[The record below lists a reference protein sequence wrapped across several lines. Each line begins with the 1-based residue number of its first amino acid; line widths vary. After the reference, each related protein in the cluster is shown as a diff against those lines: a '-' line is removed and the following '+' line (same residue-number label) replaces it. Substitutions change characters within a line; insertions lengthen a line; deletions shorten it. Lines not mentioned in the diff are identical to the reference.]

1 MLGYPSRSAAF
12 TRADTARGEEDPSSS
27 SYTPETS
34 LLNAR
39 KTFPK
44 RRRVFVE
51 EDEKDFEKRAK
62 GERRHHRPTR
72 LTSDP
77 TSIVIRALEVH
88 RLRSEKLKRE
98 KTEKVRLEREREKK
112 RLADAQRAA
121 TLGKIQKV
129 KEELNLTTTTTTTQ
143 KRRGDV
149 GGSIAEE
156 KEEEA
161 KAKEAAAVAASSRK
175 RRDEGEAERAKGGGE
190 NPFARGNKKAKKG
203 GKKEKK

>member
-12 TRADTARGEEDPSSS
+12 TRADTARGEDPSS

-44 RRRVFVE
+44 QRRVFVE
-51 EDEKDFEKRAK
+51 EDEKDEKRAK
-62 GERRHHRPTR
+62 GERRHRPTR

-129 KEELNLTTTTTTTQ
+129 KEELNLTMTTTTQ

-203 GKKEKK
+203 GKKGKK

>member
-12 TRADTARGEEDPSSS
+12 TRANITTARGEEDPSSS
-27 SYTPETS
+27 YTPKTS

-44 RRRVFVE
+44 QRVLVE
-51 EDEKDFEKRAK
+51 DDAENDERAK
-62 GERRHHRPTR
+62 GAQRHRPTR

-98 KTEKVRLEREREKK
+98 KTEKVRLEREKEKK
-112 RLADAQRAA
+112 RLLDAQRAA

-129 KEELNLTTTTTTTQ
+129 KEELNLTTTTQ
-143 KRRGDV
+143 KRRDDV

-156 KEEEA
+156 KEEA
-161 KAKEAAAVAASSRK
+161 KAKEATAVAAASRK
-175 RRDEGEAERAKGGGE
+175 RRDEGGGE
-190 NPFARGNKKAKKG
+190 NPFARGNKKTKKG
-203 GKKEKK
+203 GKKGKK

>member
-12 TRADTARGEEDPSSS
+12 TRANITTARGEEDPSSS
-27 SYTPETS
+27 YTPKTS

-44 RRRVFVE
+44 QRVLVE
-51 EDEKDFEKRAK
+51 EDEDDERAK
-62 GERRHHRPTR
+62 GERRRRPRPTR

-98 KTEKVRLEREREKK
+98 KTEKVRLEREKEKK
-112 RLADAQRAA
+112 RLLDAQRAA

-129 KEELNLTTTTTTTQ
+129 KEELNLTTTTQ
-143 KRRGDV
+143 KRRDDV

-156 KEEEA
+156 KEEA
-161 KAKEAAAVAASSRK
+161 KAKEATAVAAASRK
-175 RRDEGEAERAKGGGE
+175 RRDEGGGE
-190 NPFARGNKKAKKG
+190 NPFARGNKKTKKG
-203 GKKEKK
+203 GKKGKK

>member
-12 TRADTARGEEDPSSS
+12 TRANITTARGEEDPSSS
-27 SYTPETS
+27 YTPKTS

-44 RRRVFVE
+44 QRVLVE
-51 EDEKDFEKRAK
+51 DDAENDERAK
-62 GERRHHRPTR
+62 GAQRHRPTR

-112 RLADAQRAA
+112 RLLDAQRAA

-129 KEELNLTTTTTTTQ
+129 KEELNLATTTTQ

-149 GGSIAEE
+149 GGRIAEGE
-156 KEEEA
+156 KEEEG
-161 KAKEAAAVAASSRK
+161 KAKETTAVAAASRK

-190 NPFARGNKKAKKG
+190 NPFARGNKRAKKG
-203 GKKEKK
+203 GKKGKK

>member
-12 TRADTARGEEDPSSS
+12 TRADTARGEDPSS

-44 RRRVFVE
+44 QRRVFVE
-51 EDEKDFEKRAK
+51 EDEKDEKRAK
-62 GERRHHRPTR
+62 GERRHRPTR

-112 RLADAQRAA
+112 RLAEAQRAA

-129 KEELNLTTTTTTTQ
+129 KEELNLTTTTTTTTQ
-143 KRRGDV
+143 KRRDDV
-149 GGSIAEE
+149 GGSNAEE
-156 KEEEA
+156 KEEGA
-161 KAKEAAAVAASSRK
+161 KAKETTAVAAASRK
-175 RRDEGEAERAKGGGE
+175 RRDEGGGE

-203 GKKEKK
+203 GKKGKK

>member
-12 TRADTARGEEDPSSS
+12 TRANTARGEGDPSS
-27 SYTPETS
+27 SYTPKTS

-44 RRRVFVE
+44 QRVLVE
-51 EDEKDFEKRAK
+51 EDDEDDERAK
-62 GERRHHRPTR
+62 GEQRRRHRPTR

-98 KTEKVRLEREREKK
+98 KTEKVRLEREKEKK
-112 RLADAQRAA
+112 RLLDAQRAA

-143 KRRGDV
+143 KRRAEG

-156 KEEEA
+156 KEEGA
-161 KAKEAAAVAASSRK
+161 KAKETTAVAAASRK
-175 RRDEGEAERAKGGGE
+175 RKDEGGGE

-203 GKKEKK
+203 GKKGKK

>member
-12 TRADTARGEEDPSSS
+12 TRANTARGEGDPSS
-27 SYTPETS
+27 SYTPKTS

-44 RRRVFVE
+44 QRVLVE
-51 EDEKDFEKRAK
+51 EDEDDERAK
-62 GERRHHRPTR
+62 GERRRRPRPTR

-98 KTEKVRLEREREKK
+98 KTEKVRLEREKEKK
-112 RLADAQRAA
+112 RLLDAQRAA

-129 KEELNLTTTTTTTQ
+129 KEELNLTTTTQ
-143 KRRGDV
+143 KRRDDV

-156 KEEEA
+156 KEEA
-161 KAKEAAAVAASSRK
+161 KAKEATAVAAASRK
-175 RRDEGEAERAKGGGE
+175 RRDEGGGE
-190 NPFARGNKKAKKG
+190 NPFARGNKKTKKG
-203 GKKEKK
+203 GKKGKK

>member
-12 TRADTARGEEDPSSS
+12 TRANITRGEEDPSSS
-27 SYTPETS
+27 YTPKTS

-44 RRRVFVE
+44 QRVLVE
-51 EDEKDFEKRAK
+51 EEDDENDEKRAK
-62 GERRHHRPTR
+62 GEQRRRPRPTR

-98 KTEKVRLEREREKK
+98 KTEKVRLEREKEKK
-112 RLADAQRAA
+112 RLLDAQRAA

-129 KEELNLTTTTTTTQ
+129 KEELNLTTTTTTTTQ
-143 KRRGDV
+143 KRRDDV
-149 GGSIAEE
+149 GGSNAEE
-156 KEEEA
+156 KEEGA
-161 KAKEAAAVAASSRK
+161 KAKETTAVAAASRK
-175 RRDEGEAERAKGGGE
+175 RRDEGGGE

-203 GKKEKK
+203 GKKGKK

>member
-27 SYTPETS
+27 YTPETS

-44 RRRVFVE
+44 QRRVLVE
-51 EDEKDFEKRAK
+51 EDEKDEKRAK
-62 GERRHHRPTR
+62 GEQRRHRPTR

-129 KEELNLTTTTTTTQ
+129 KEELNLTTTTTTQ

-203 GKKEKK
+203 GKKGKK

>member
-12 TRADTARGEEDPSSS
+12 TRANTARGEGDPSS
-27 SYTPETS
+27 SYTPKTS

-44 RRRVFVE
+44 QRVLVE
-51 EDEKDFEKRAK
+51 EEDDENDVEKRAK
-62 GERRHHRPTR
+62 GEQRRRPRPTR

-98 KTEKVRLEREREKK
+98 KTEKVRLEREKEKK
-112 RLADAQRAA
+112 RLLDAQRAA

-143 KRRGDV
+143 KRRAEG

-156 KEEEA
+156 KEEGA
-161 KAKEAAAVAASSRK
+161 KAKETTAVAASRK
-175 RRDEGEAERAKGGGE
+175 RKDEGGGE

-203 GKKEKK
+203 GKKGKK

>member
-12 TRADTARGEEDPSSS
+12 TRARGEDPSSS
-27 SYTPETS
+27 YTPKTS

-44 RRRVFVE
+44 QRVLVE
-51 EDEKDFEKRAK
+51 EDENDEKGAK
-62 GERRHHRPTR
+62 GERHRPTR

-77 TSIVIRALEVH
+77 TSVVIRALEVH

-112 RLADAQRAA
+112 RLLDAQRAA

-129 KEELNLTTTTTTTQ
+129 KEELNLTTTTQ

-203 GKKEKK
+203 GKKGKK